1 MTEVALRTTRD
12 PSRARDWSLALAS
25 EGIEGH
31 LTRDESGYTLS
42 VPEIDMERAET
53 FLRTFDRENQHPT
66 AHRAPPE
73 RPLVAGAT
81 PFHGALTVV
90 TAMIVF
96 FAVSG
101 PRDPQSIWFARGSAD
116 ATRIAAG
123 EIWRSATALTLHA
136 DWAHVVANA
145 AIGFFLLTV
154 LGRSVGIGV
163 AFALA
168 ILSGASGNTVNAL
181 LRSAPHVSVGASTAV
196 FGMVGILS
204 GFSIVRRHERREE
217 IRRVALPVAGALGI
231 LAMIGTA
238 GDRVDLWAHLF
249 GLLVGLPI
257 GIGTALCL
265 HHPPRFLGQ
274 SLATVAA
281 ASAVWWSWHLALST
295 P

>member
-1 MTEVALRTTRD
+1 MAEIALRTTRD
-12 PSRARDWSLALAS
+12 HSQARDWDLALAS

-31 LTRDESGYTLS
+31 LTRTDSGYTLS
-42 VPEIDMERAET
+42 VPEVDVERAET
-53 FLRTFDRENQHPT
+53 FLTAFDRENQQP
-66 AHRAPPE
+66 RPKAPPE
-73 RPLVAGAT
+73 RPLAAGTVA
-81 PFHGALTVV
+81 FNGALAVV
-90 TAMIVF
+90 TALIIF
-96 FAVSG
+96 FAVTG
-101 PRDPQSIWFARGSAD
+101 PRDTRSSWFAQGSAD
-116 ATRIAAG
+116 AARITSG

-145 AIGFFLLTV
+145 ATGIFLLTV

-168 ILSGASGNTVNAL
+168 ILAGACGNIVNAL

-204 GFSIVRRHERREE
+204 GLSIVRRLERHEE
-217 IRRVALPVAGALGI
+217 IRRIALPVAGALGI

-249 GLLVGLPI
+249 GLLAGLPI

-265 HHPPRFLGQ
+265 HRPPRFVGQ
-274 SLATVAA
+274 ALAA
-281 ASAVWWSWHLALST
+281 AVTASAIVWSWHLALST
-295 P
+295 G